1 MAWTVPSILTIVVLI
16 MKKVEGDVLSG
27 ACFVGLWDHAALLWF
42 VIVPLAACLAAG
54 VVLLVV
60 GLASLVKIRTVMKA
74 DGAKTDKLERLMWRM
89 FVFSVLY
96 LAPAFA
102 FVACLVYEH
111 VSGRLTFKAF

>member
-1 MAWTVPSILTIVVLI
+1 ML
-16 MKKVEGDVLSG
+16 KG
-27 ACFVGLWDHAALLWF
+27 
-42 VIVPLAACLAAG
+42 
-54 VVLLVV
+54 
-60 GLASLVKIRTVMKA
+60 

-111 VSGRLTFKAF
+111 VRLSPEQIKLLI